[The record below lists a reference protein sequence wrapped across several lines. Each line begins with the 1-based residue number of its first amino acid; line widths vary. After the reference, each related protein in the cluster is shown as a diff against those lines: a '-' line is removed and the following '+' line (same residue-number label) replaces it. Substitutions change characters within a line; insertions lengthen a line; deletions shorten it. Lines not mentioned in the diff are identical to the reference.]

1 MDSSS
6 SPPVLYLGDDD
17 DDDYDD
23 NNYNRQNSYADT
35 NISLTK
41 TSSSNDM
48 NTSRKKRKITN
59 TNVRINPS
67 IVNWSKRQRNDH
79 YQQQTSR
86 NFIDSDPDPE
96 PILLDPDEYII
107 EEPDPPAFCSF
118 DWSIQPPPPPL
129 LSTKISSNHPIQ
141 TVSRSSTVSTSNKN
155 NIVQRSIDKSDSTN
169 SNNQFIQQQRKPIAI
184 PVQQPSLAL
193 SSLPLPKPTT
203 SFFRPNVQR
212 GRPVKNSRISY
223 TKSTSPPSPVRRQP
237 EQPIIPQTQKTL
249 RLSSSSCATTT
260 TIMTTSS
267 INNSTPTIRRQILNG
282 TGLFSAFHDSKYYQ
296 CNICK
301 FKSVTRIIYI
311 YILSSTLLQHLFT
324 HMFFCDQC
332 SFYTYS
338 HYNLT
343 QHMFEK
349 HTLSVHEN
357 TNDSLHPKS
366 YDLLYVTRCSDGT
379 FALCMDS
386 SSTKTNKTNNN
397 NDQRLI
403 ISSAILNDQ
412 HTNKTTKKKI
422 SKQKDL
428 FNEDDSDILLL
439 SDKSDTNHRSL
450 INSKEKEKQ
459 NQTYVIMKHRRCYLM
474 KKTYRLHSLTIEYN
488 ICREHTIRQM
498 CHTQDIIKRRKFL
511 TKFNQ
516 IQFIDE
522 IANCLRTIVNHIVN
536 SDDNSDQSS
545 PLCILPNH
553 ILSSIFSID
562 NLDTLINAL
571 KLNNKYDLYK
581 EQDQLYE
588 KEHVLRQS
596 RNHIFILSSTDRNH
610 NDQSIISSLHS
621 SLTNGDS
628 IFTQNKIDKLPN
640 TQDNTYRYLKGNLNV
655 SAPLNNS
662 NVKVQKKIN
671 TTQLS
676 SSSRKQILI
685 LFKNEI
691 SYILELVPLR
701 TVMPKPLCPLPNHPP
716 LPTIIDRNNNSVT
729 SLKTKISTTKMP
741 SVIVLD

>member
-17 DDDYDD
+17 DDDDD
-23 NNYNRQNSYADT
+23 NNYHRQNSYVET
-35 NISLTK
+35 NMSLMK

-48 NTSRKKRKITN
+48 NISRKKRKVTN

-79 YQQQTSR
+79 NQQQTSR
-86 NFIDSDPDPE
+86 NFIDSDLDPE

-118 DWSIQPPPPPL
+118 DWTIQPPPPPL
-129 LSTKISSNHPIQ
+129 LPTKISSNHPIQ
-141 TVSRSSTVSTSNKN
+141 TISRSSTKSTSNMN
-155 NIVQRSIDKSDSTN
+155 NIVQRSNDRVDDTN
-169 SNNQFIQQQRKPIAI
+169 SNHQFIQQPRKPITI
-184 PVQQPSLAL
+184 PVQQPSSTALA
-193 SSLPLPKPTT
+193 SLPFSKPTT

-223 TKSTSPPSPVRRQP
+223 TQSTSPPLSVRRQP
-237 EQPIIPQTQKTL
+237 EQPIIPQTQKTS
-249 RLSSSSCATTT
+249 RSSSATAT
-260 TIMTTSS
+260 TIMTTAS

-301 FKSVTRIIYI
+301 FKSVT
-311 YILSSTLLQHLFT
+311 SSTLLQHLFT

-349 HTLSVHEN
+349 HIVNVHEN
-357 TNDSLHPKS
+357 TNDSVTPKS

-386 SSTKTNKTNNN
+386 SLTKTNKTNNNNNNN

-412 HTNKTTKKKI
+412 HTNKISKKKV

-428 FNEDDSDILLL
+428 FNEDDNDILVL
-439 SDKSDTNHRSL
+439 SDKSDINHQSL
-450 INSKEKEKQ
+450 INSKGKEKS

-474 KKTYRLHSLTIEYN
+474 KKTYRLHSLTVEYN

-498 CHTQDIIKRRKFL
+498 CHTQDILKRRKFL

-522 IANCLRTIVNHIVN
+522 IANCLRTIVNHIID
-536 SDDNSDQSS
+536 SEDNSDQSS
-545 PLCILPNH
+545 PLCTLPNH
-553 ILSSIFSID
+553 VLSSIFSTD
-562 NLDTLINAL
+562 NLDILTNSL
-571 KLNNKYDLYK
+571 KLNNKYDQYK

-588 KEHVLRQS
+588 SEHVLRQS
-596 RNHIFILSSTDRNH
+596 RKHIFILSSADRNH

-628 IFTQNKIDKLPN
+628 IFTQTKIDKLPN
-640 TQDNTYRYLKGNLNV
+640 TQDNTHRYLKGNLNV
-655 SAPLNNS
+655 SSLLNNP
-662 NVKVQKKIN
+662 NPKVQKKVN
-671 TTQLS
+671 TTQS
-676 SSSRKQILI
+676 SPSK
-685 LFKNEI
+685 
-691 SYILELVPLR
+691 LVPLR
-701 TVMPKPLCPLPNHPP
+701 TVMPKPTCLSSNHPS

-729 SLKTKISTTKMP
+729 SVKSKISTTKMP
-741 SVIVLD
+741 SIIVLD